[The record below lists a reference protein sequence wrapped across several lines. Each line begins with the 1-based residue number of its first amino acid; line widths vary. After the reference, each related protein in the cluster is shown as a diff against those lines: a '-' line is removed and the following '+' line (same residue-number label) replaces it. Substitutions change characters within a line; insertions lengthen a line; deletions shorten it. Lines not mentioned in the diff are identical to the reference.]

1 MKTNFFEKPATS
13 RRNVKLLGLFVVAM
27 LVFAGCSKEDD
38 AVVPNAPK
46 SQLKAYTSGTN
57 NGFFYSLYWEGGSAS
72 ISFPSASQYPGNFQ
86 INYSNVNDVVG
97 GKGWSTGGTF
107 TVGYN
112 IGSLSGS
119 YNFVGVYGWTT
130 NPLIEFYVV
139 EKGSVPG
146 STRIGTLSSDGHT
159 YTVYKN
165 QRVNAPSIQGTATFW
180 QYISN
185 WGGAPTGQNGKITMA
200 NHVNYWR
207 SNGGQGFGSFNYMIF
222 GLEAWGGRSGSINAT
237 VWRQ

>member
-1 MKTNFFEKPATS
+1 MKKVHFFALAQ
-13 RRNVKLLGLFVVAM
+13 NNAMKLLGMMAVAM

-38 AVVPNAPK
+38 AVAPNAPQIHK
-46 SQLKAYTSGTN
+46 KGSYTSGTN
-57 NGFFYSLYWEGGSAS
+57 NGYFYSLYWEGGSAS
-72 ISFPSASQYPGNFQ
+72 ISFPNGGGNFQ

-97 GKGWSTGGTF
+97 GKGWNPGGTW

-112 IGSLSGS
+112 IGYLSGS
-119 YNFVGVYGWTT
+119 YNFVGIYGWTT

-139 EKGSVPG
+139 EKGSVTG
-146 STRIGTLSSDGHT
+146 STRIGTMSSDGHT

-180 QYISN
+180 QYLSN
-185 WGGAPTGQNGKITMA
+185 WGGAPTGSNQKITMS

-207 SNGGQGFGSFNYMIF
+207 NYGGQGFGSFNYMVF
-222 GLEAWGGRSGSINAT
+222 GLEAWGGKSGAINAT
-237 VWRQ
+237 VWKQ

>member
-1 MKTNFFEKPATS
+1 MKKAIFLVQNS
-13 RRNVKLLGLFVVAM
+13 SMKLLGMMAVAM

-38 AVVPNAPK
+38 AVAPNAPQIHK
-46 SQLKAYTSGTN
+46 KGYTSGTN
-57 NGFFYSLYWEGGSAS
+57 NGYFYSLYWEGGSAS
-72 ISFPSASQYPGNFQ
+72 ISFPNGGGNFQ

-97 GKGWSTGGTF
+97 GKGWNPGGTW

-112 IGSLSGS
+112 IGYLSGS

-139 EKGSVPG
+139 EKGDVPG
-146 STRIGTLSSDGHT
+146 STTIGTLSSDGRT
-159 YTVYKN
+159 YTVRKN

-180 QYISN
+180 QYISR
-185 WGGAPTGQNGKITMA
+185 WGGAPTGSNQKITMS

-207 SNGGQGFGSFNYMIF
+207 SRGGQGFGSFNYMVF
-222 GLEAWGGRSGSINAT
+222 GLEAWGGKSGAINAT